1 MPKSAGFFDFFVL
14 FSLQLSFFISL
25 PQWNCREQVRHRLGR
40 HQGKWHQMAAL
51 HRAIALHH
59 IFPEESIALD
69 FFYLFLSDSIGTC
82 QVGRGSQNVDFSKPG
97 DAETAWIN
105 PNAESNFQQL
115 STISGFRRKN
125 PTVTGLHKASP
136 GFTAMRFLSTKLQS
150 SPPSGRGSS
159 CAYGHIPG
167 QKCPQ
172 ISDVFMLKPLKP
184 TIQIPPYSSLLS
196 VPCAFLSPAPK
207 NVNHFGKK
215 NCSSLSQN
223 AQGRQ
228 SPF

>member
-1 MPKSAGFFDFFVL
+1 MTPSEHVKWAGAAKML
-14 FSLQLSFFISL
+14 TSQS
-25 PQWNCREQVRHRLGR
+25 REMQRRLGSI
-40 HQGKWHQMAAL
+40 QML
-51 HRAIALHH
+51 KVT
-59 IFPEESIALD
+59 FNNS
-69 FFYLFLSDSIGTC
+69 
-82 QVGRGSQNVDFSKPG
+82 
-97 DAETAWIN
+97 
-105 PNAESNFQQL
+105 QQL

>member
-1 MPKSAGFFDFFVL
+1 MVGDMPKSAGFFDFFVL

-115 STISGFRRKN
+115 STTLNNLWVSQKKSNSHR
-125 PTVTGLHKASP
+125 ASQ
-136 GFTAMRFLSTKLQS
+136 GFTGFHSNA
-150 SPPSGRGSS
+150 
-159 CAYGHIPG
+159 
-167 QKCPQ
+167 
-172 ISDVFMLKPLKP
+172 
-184 TIQIPPYSSLLS
+184 
-196 VPCAFLSPAPK
+196 
-207 NVNHFGKK
+207 
-215 NCSSLSQN
+215 LSQHQ
-223 AQGRQ
+223 AAVQP
-228 SPF
+228 SKWTW